1 MRPLDR
7 PARRKR
13 ARTVV
18 PALLALAT
26 ALALP
31 GCGRKAAGGFQMPPM
46 PVEVADVKTE
56 PVSDRFRAVGTVDA
70 DETVKIVNEISAV
83 VRELPFAEGQAVAQ
97 GALIAR
103 LDDSELSADA
113 ARADALR
120 DQARTHH
127 ERVRQLFEQKAAS
140 QQELDDA
147 SSALKVAE
155 ANAVVARTR
164 FDKAHIRS
172 PLTGVAG
179 RRLVSPGAYL
189 AVGTPITEV
198 ASIGIVKVGFSAP
211 ERYLPQLRRRAGI
224 EVTTTAYPGE
234 VFEGDISVVDPILDP
249 VSHTVQMVARVHN
262 RDGRLRPG
270 MSADITA
277 MLGERPLALTVPDE
291 AIFSEGDQSFVYIVK
306 PDSTVMRQ
314 AIVLG
319 TRDSSRAEITQG
331 LKAGDRVVRA
341 GYQKLFEGAKVMP
354 VPSAAAGGPGAA
366 SAGGPAPGGATG
378 AGGPAPAAAKAAAP
392 AGQATPPGTKG
403 NKR

>member
-1 MRPLDR
+1 MRTLERD
-7 PARRKR
+7 ARRMG
-13 ARTVV
+13 ARSAAL
-18 PALLALAT
+18 ALLTT

-31 GCGRKAAGGFQMPPM
+31 GCGSKAAGGFQMPPT

-70 DETVKIVNEISAV
+70 DETVKIVNEIAAV
-83 VRELPFAEGQAVAQ
+83 VRELPFAEGQAVAK
-97 GALIAR
+97 GDLIAR
-103 LDDSELSADA
+103 LDDSELGAEA

-120 DQARTHH
+120 DQARTNH

-164 FDKAHIRS
+164 YAKAHIRS

-198 ASIGIVKVGFSAP
+198 ASIGMVKVGFSAP
-211 ERYLPQLRRRAGI
+211 ERYLPQLRRRAVI

-234 VFEGDISVVDPILDP
+234 VFAGDISVVDPILDA

-277 MLGERPLALTVPDE
+277 MLGERPQALTVPDE
-291 AIFSEGDQSFVYIVK
+291 AIFSEGDQSFVYVVK

-319 TRDSSRAEITQG
+319 TRDSTRAEITQG

-354 VPSAAAGGPGAA
+354 VPSMAAGAPGTGAPGAGAGPATPGAPAAGGKP
-366 SAGGPAPGGATG
+366 
-378 AGGPAPAAAKAAAP
+378 AAP
-392 AGQATPPGTKG
+392 AGKATPAGTKG
-403 NKR
+403 NQR